1 MVAMRERIP
10 LDDKGAV
17 DVSSWHRHLIED
29 GFPDP
34 EQLLPKAIALLAS
47 VAEANPELNERGVQ
61 FANLVIGLQLDSGCA
76 AAALLYRCHR
86 EKFCTAAQIA
96 ESTSSEVA
104 DLVAAVA
111 RMADSS
117 LLEMS
122 SSKMQSSEAR
132 DQVDNIRRMLV
143 SMIDDGRVAILK
155 LAERVVALRAAK
167 AASEEHKRR
176 IAQEALLIFAPLAN
190 RLGIWHLKWELED
203 LALRYLEP
211 DVYRALAKQLDGRR
225 AERELQVKEI
235 AESVQSQLRARGLDA
250 TVYGRAKHIFSIW
263 RKMRAK
269 NVKLDEVYDQR
280 AIRIIVPDIGQCYS
294 ALGVV
299 HTEWQHIPREFD
311 DYIAVPKENGYRSI
325 HTAVVGDDGKTLEVQ
340 IRTPEMHQESEL
352 GVCAHWMYKDGRGE
366 DQTYTEKMN
375 WLRRVVERQ
384 EETQEHGST
393 DLIGEELSH
402 RVREERIFVYTP
414 KGHVLDLTTGATPV
428 DFAYRVHTEIGH
440 RCRAAR
446 VDGQIVALNTP
457 LETGECVEILT
468 GDQAEPQRDWLENHL
483 GYVASS
489 RAREKVR
496 EWFAAR
502 SRDENLT
509 AGRKLLAQVLDRL
522 LLPNPTDL
530 ELDALATQLGF
541 DTAENLLIGLAAG
554 DCQTLDI
561 VAESAGERNAPTQ
574 LTLLPEMKGRGRE
587 SFTIDV
593 RAIDREG
600 LLLDITTFLKES
612 GVSLSSNRGS
622 ADEATGI
629 AAIVLDVKL
638 ASFVELAVIIDGLRQ
653 IPDVID
659 ARRVTQQAVPAGST
673 DALPRSP
680 LPPLQRP

>member
-167 AASEEHKRR
+167 AASEERKRR

-235 AESVQSQLRARGLDA
+235 AESVQSSG
-250 TVYGRAKHIFSIW
+250 S
-263 RKMRAK
+263 
-269 NVKLDEVYDQR
+269 
-280 AIRIIVPDIGQCYS
+280 VPC
-294 ALGVV
+294 
-299 HTEWQHIPREFD
+299 T
-311 DYIAVPKENGYRSI
+311 N
-325 HTAVVGDDGKTLEVQ
+325 
-340 IRTPEMHQESEL
+340 
-352 GVCAHWMYKDGRGE
+352 
-366 DQTYTEKMN
+366 
-375 WLRRVVERQ
+375 
-384 EETQEHGST
+384 
-393 DLIGEELSH
+393 
-402 RVREERIFVYTP
+402 
-414 KGHVLDLTTGATPV
+414 
-428 DFAYRVHTEIGH
+428 
-440 RCRAAR
+440 
-446 VDGQIVALNTP
+446 
-457 LETGECVEILT
+457 
-468 GDQAEPQRDWLENHL
+468 
-483 GYVASS
+483 
-489 RAREKVR
+489 
-496 EWFAAR
+496 
-502 SRDENLT
+502 
-509 AGRKLLAQVLDRL
+509 
-522 LLPNPTDL
+522 
-530 ELDALATQLGF
+530 
-541 DTAENLLIGLAAG
+541 
-554 DCQTLDI
+554 
-561 VAESAGERNAPTQ
+561 
-574 LTLLPEMKGRGRE
+574 
-587 SFTIDV
+587 
-593 RAIDREG
+593 
-600 LLLDITTFLKES
+600 
-612 GVSLSSNRGS
+612 
-622 ADEATGI
+622 
-629 AAIVLDVKL
+629 
-638 ASFVELAVIIDGLRQ
+638 
-653 IPDVID
+653 
-659 ARRVTQQAVPAGST
+659 
-673 DALPRSP
+673 
-680 LPPLQRP
+680 